1 MKTLKQSAFTL
12 TIFLLLMVNPMHFS
26 NLFAQPLVAVVD
38 TNAVNDEV
46 NVTINSGKYDI
57 VREVNGEIIRI
68 KGFDQTT
75 SPGDPI
81 LPQKVID
88 VVVPPNVNWKSIQI
102 ELEPVTKMVEGNHT
116 IMPAPPLRARV
127 GDEELLDWGIG
138 KNIVD
143 GKNVTI
149 YGSNKFYPA
158 IPVTVVNQ
166 SQMRKWKFVR
176 LMFNP
181 IQYNPITGQLRQITS
196 INVKIKFR
204 KFTNQTYINKA
215 LMRDKLMDIEAKQR
229 FYNIGKQTDTWYGPL
244 GGGDEQPLP
253 TQYDYVIIT
262 TNAIVTGSGAGLTD
276 FVNQKT
282 SMGHSVLVVTE
293 SDYGSL
299 TGQAPNGTAEKIR
312 QWLIDNYITKG
323 IKWVLLVG
331 NPDPDDPTS
340 ATDNVGDVPMKM
352 CWPNRTSYT
361 YRESPTDY
369 FYADLTSNWDID
381 GDGYYGEY
389 LQLTNPTVPDPL
401 ISPNTYSVRWTGQIQ
416 FDADGNYNFYITCD
430 EGMRVIIDGNT
441 IVNGWVA
448 HDHPENYSGVV
459 AGATAGMHNVT
470 VEYFNATFDGT
481 AVLYWSIPGDASM
494 TIVPSNK
501 LFHLSGASYVSG
513 GLSGEYFNNDNFTAS
528 ALTRID
534 PTIQFFWG
542 TGDRGIGGIDFTPEI
557 YVGRIPVY
565 NNDYTTLNSIFHKI
579 INYQGEQVIPEWRRK
594 LLFAAVN
601 LWACGDNALGE
612 SLKKDFA
619 DPLGFSTYRV
629 YEEDYGY
636 VPAPEC
642 DTINP
647 ANPSSTAP
655 CNMLG
660 ELTNGGGYGFLGWST
675 HGSTTS
681 ASKLLSSA
689 QCVNLVDSL
698 PFFTF
703 QGSCL
708 NGYPES
714 ATNLGYSLLKQ
725 GAIATVSASRVS
737 WSGCFSPP
745 ANPASGA
752 NFSLSYSYA
761 MRVLNGE
768 PSGRSLFKTKD
779 DVNPAYDWMNKMDF
793 NLYGDPTTS
802 LLKPYLTKD
811 VDVMQILDH
820 SGSMGGYTA
829 STMTDKKIEILRD
842 AANQFVDMMETNGN
856 NQLGI
861 VKFSTTAT
869 TPMNLQL
876 LTAPVKITAHTQINA
891 LNPTATTSIGDGLT
905 KGVTQ
910 FTAHSVAGHRK
921 VVLLVTDGMQ
931 NTAPMIAAIQPDI
944 IAKNITVYP
953 LALGYGTGVNEDLL
967 IDLANATGGDYRIT
981 DNALIFRKY
990 FLEIL
995 ASAVDWSVITDP
1007 IGNLANGATAEI
1019 PVTVTR
1025 DQNGVSF
1032 TSYWSGI
1039 DNAVN
1044 LTLITPSGLEITP
1057 AMCGSN
1063 SNIRYVSASRY
1074 AFYQIDF
1081 PLGGALAAHWQGSWK
1096 MRLTGTGAIPSGN
1109 TVQYSASALAKGG
1122 AKFDVSFDKVHQQ
1135 TGDRIQILAKLIIDD
1150 VRLRGAAISVFTDVP
1165 KVCAGNVLH
1174 QNKVDVNAINKM
1186 AISQG
1191 DQMNLADAKLIILN
1205 EKAGKNLLVRDT
1217 GSFKLYDD
1225 GQHGDLLANDG
1236 IYGNNFD
1243 DTKKSG
1249 TYTFRF
1255 VASGI
1260 PTIETNRTTTRE
1272 WTKSLYTSVA
1282 IDAAS
1287 SNLTVTLT
1295 GKTMDG
1301 NNYFAKVTPKDK
1313 YNNFLGPGYDAYLVV
1328 VKPSGSRRAKLSDP
1342 AVDGTYS
1349 GNIVLTKAELDEGA
1363 KLQFEVDGKAIP
1375 ATITGSQ
1382 KLAISLHGGYAI
1394 PLTNM
1399 ANTYDNGFGFLF
1411 DLEFPIKRNLSLV
1424 LYAGYN
1430 QFKSKVTGTDDLS
1443 ITNISL
1449 NVKYYQQLPSNPSLL
1464 YYVNAGPGYYST
1476 TDSHNGLGANIG
1488 AGFSYALGN
1497 RLSMEL
1503 GADWHTIQS
1512 QRRKFAQIH
1521 LGLIYKF

>member
-1 MKTLKQSAFTL
+1 MKTLKQSAIPITMVA
-12 TIFLLLMVNPMHFS
+12 LLMVLS
-26 NLFAQPLVAVVD
+26 IRSTNLSAQPLVAVD
-38 TNAVNDEV
+38 TSAVNDEV
-46 NVTINSGKYDI
+46 NVTIKSGQYQI
-57 VREVNGEIIRI
+57 IREKNGEIVRI
-68 KGFDQTT
+68 SGFDQTN

-88 VVVPPNVNWKSIQI
+88 VIVPPNVDWRTIQI
-102 ELEPVTKMVEGNHT
+102 ELVPVTKTVEGRHT

-127 GDEELLDWGIG
+127 GDEELVDWGIG

-143 GKNVTI
+143 GRNITI
-149 YGSNKFYPA
+149 YGSNKFYPTV
-158 IPVTVVNQ
+158 PVTLVNQ

-176 LMFNP
+176 LMFIP
-181 IQYNPITGQLRQITS
+181 IQYNPATGQLQQITS
-196 INVKIKFR
+196 IDVKIKFR
-204 KFTNQTYINKA
+204 KFRNRVYINNA
-215 LMRDKLMDIEAKQR
+215 LMRDKIMDIEAKQR
-229 FYNIGKQTDTWYGPL
+229 FYNIGKLTDTWYGPV
-244 GGGDEQPLP
+244 GDEQPLP
-253 TQYDYVIIT
+253 IQYDYAIIT

-276 FVNQKT
+276 FVNHKT

-293 SDYGSL
+293 TDYGSL
-299 TGQAPNGTAEKIR
+299 TGQAPNGTSEKIR

-331 NPDPDDPTS
+331 NPDPDDPIS
-340 ATDNVGDVPMKM
+340 ATDVVGEIPMKM

-369 FYADLTSNWDID
+369 VYADLTSNWDLD
-381 GDGYYGEY
+381 GDGYYGED
-389 LQLTNPTVPDPL
+389 LPSTNPTVPDPL
-401 ISPNTYSVRWTGQIQ
+401 ISADTYSVRWTGQIQ
-416 FDADGNYNFYITCD
+416 FDSTGNYIFNITCD

-448 HDHPENYSGVV
+448 HDHPENYTGVV
-459 AGATAGMHNVT
+459 ASTTAGMHNIT

-481 AVLYWSIPGDASM
+481 AVLYWSLPGGSR
-494 TIVPSNK
+494 TTVPSNK
-501 LFHLSGASYVSG
+501 LFHQSGATFVSG
-513 GLSGEYFNNDNFTAS
+513 GLDGEYFNNDNFTAS
-528 ALTRID
+528 ALTRVD
-534 PTIQFFWG
+534 PTIQFYWA
-542 TGDRGIGGIDFTPEI
+542 TGDRGIGGIDFTPDL

-565 NNDYTTLNSIFHKI
+565 SNDYTTLNAILQKI
-579 INYQGEQVIPEWRRK
+579 IDYQGEQVIPEWRRK

-612 SLKKDFA
+612 SLKQDFA

-629 YEEDYGY
+629 YEDDYGY

-642 DTINP
+642 DTINTP
-647 ANPSSTAP
+647 NPSSAAP

-660 ELTNGGGYGFLGWST
+660 ELTNGGGYGMLDWST
-675 HGSTTS
+675 HGSNTS

-698 PFFTF
+698 PCFTF

-708 NGYPES
+708 NGNPES

-745 ANPASGA
+745 ANSSSGL
-752 NFSLSYSYA
+752 NFNLSYFYA

-768 PSGRSLFKTKD
+768 PSGRALFKTKD
-779 DVNPAYDWMNKMDF
+779 DVNPASDWMNKMDF

-802 LLKPYLTKD
+802 LLKPYLSKN

-820 SGSMGGYTA
+820 SGSMAGYTA
-829 STMTDKKIEILRD
+829 STMTDRKIEILRD
-842 AANQFVDMMETNGN
+842 AANQFVDMMEANGN
-856 NQLGI
+856 NKLGI

-869 TPMNLQL
+869 TPMNLQT
-876 LTAPVKITAHTQINA
+876 LTAPLKITAHTQINA
-891 LNPTATTSIGDGLT
+891 VTPTANTSIGDGLT

-944 IAKNITVYP
+944 ITNNITVYP

-1032 TSYWSGI
+1032 TAYWSGI

-1057 AMCGSN
+1057 AMCSAT
-1063 SNIRYVSASRY
+1063 SNIRYVSASHY
-1074 AFYQIDF
+1074 AFYQVDF
-1081 PLGGALAAHWQGSWK
+1081 PLGGTLAAHWQGNWT
-1096 MRLTGTGAIPSGN
+1096 MRLRGTGTIPSGK
-1109 TVQYSASALAKGG
+1109 TVEYSASALAKGG
-1122 AKFDVSFDKVHQQ
+1122 ATFEVSFDKVHQQ
-1135 TGDRIQILAKLIIDD
+1135 TGDRIEIQSKLIKDD
-1150 VRLRGAAISVFTDVP
+1150 VRLRGAAISVYTDVP
-1165 KVCAGNVLH
+1165 KVCAGNILH

-1186 AISQG
+1186 ALSQG
-1191 DQMNLADAKLIILN
+1191 DQMNLADAKLAILN
-1205 EKAGKNLLVRDT
+1205 EQAGKNLLVRDT
-1217 GSFKLYDD
+1217 GSFRLYDD

-1236 IYGNNFD
+1236 IYGNSFD

-1249 TYTFRF
+1249 SYTFRF

-1260 PTIETNRTTTRE
+1260 PTIETNQTTTRE
-1272 WTKSLYTSVA
+1272 WTKSLFTSVA

-1313 YNNFLGPGYDAYLVV
+1313 YNNYLGPGYDAYMVV
-1328 VKPSGSRRAKLSDP
+1328 VKPSGNRRVKLSNP
-1342 AVDGTYS
+1342 AVDGIYS

-1363 KLQFEVDGKAIP
+1363 TLQLEVNGKTIP
-1375 ATITGSQ
+1375 ATITGS
-1382 KLAISLHGGYAI
+1382 KKIAMSLHGGYAI

-1399 ANTYDNGFGFLF
+1399 ANTYDNGLGFLF
-1411 DLEFPIKRNLSLV
+1411 DLEYPIKPNLSLV

-1430 QFKSKVTGTDDLS
+1430 QFKSKITGTDDLS
-1443 ITNISL
+1443 VTNISL
-1449 NVKYYQQLPSNPSLL
+1449 NAKYYRQLPSNPSLL
-1464 YYVNAGPGYYST
+1464 YYVNAGAGYYST
-1476 TDSHNGLGANIG
+1476 TDSHNGPGANIG
-1488 AGFSYALGN
+1488 AGLSYALSSHVSG
-1497 RLSMEL
+1497 EL
-1503 GADWHTIQS
+1503 GADWHTIQNQS
-1512 QRRKFAQIH
+1512 RKFAQIH
-1521 LGLIYKF
+1521 IGLIYKF